1 MDKFDYITATI
12 EEEKIR
18 LCEVVTNAK
27 ADYIKICDECM
38 LNEEYCKLLEMKI
51 KGYSRTKMAMELNVS
66 EPTLDIMIKK
76 LKKKIRKIL

>member
-1 MDKFDYITATI
+1 MFEFT
-12 EEEKIR
+12 
-18 LCEVVTNAK
+18 K

>member
-1 MDKFDYITATI
+1 MFEFT
-12 EEEKIR
+12 
-18 LCEVVTNAK
+18 K

-38 LNEEYCKLLEMKI
+38 LSEEYCKLLEMKI